1 MTKAMLRRVLIVALI
16 AVCFLSASVA
26 ATPIGYDPILVPKS
40 TGNTKITWTVLNS
53 SNDAFALYWSGSGA
67 WLAENG
73 SAMVFEIT
81 GVEED
86 VEGMLTLGNMTWSS
100 NDTEIAMDLTLSV
113 WSVSNPWLPGFIVKT
128 GESNLNQLNSTAFAA
143 AARVSGNY
151 MNGTMTSSY
160 EQVVAGGAEYDCIVF
175 DYVQDPTLFGEPQL
189 TRLSYDIE
197 TGVLVRA
204 NTSYSFGTPFILI
217 LELSSISPSA
227 DFEFWLAA
235 SALAGGGILVVVIL
249 AVLRRR

>member
-1 MTKAMLRRVLIVALI
+1 MQRRALIVALI
-16 AVCFLSASVA
+16 AACFLSASVA
-26 ATPIGYDPILVPKS
+26 ATPTGYNPVLVPKS
-40 TGNTKITWTVLNS
+40 SGNTKITWTVLNS
-53 SNDAFALYWSGSGA
+53 SNDAFALYWSGTGA

-73 SAMVFEIT
+73 SEMIFEIT

-86 VEGMLTLGNMTWSS
+86 VEGTLTLGNKTWSS

-113 WSVSNPWLPGFIVKT
+113 WSLSNPWLPGFIVKI
-128 GESNLNQLNSTAFAA
+128 GESNLDQLNSTALAA

-160 EQVVAGGAEYDCIVF
+160 EQVVAGGMEYDCIVF
-175 DYVQDPTLFGEPQL
+175 DYVQDPPLFGEPQL
-189 TRLSYDIE
+189 TSLSYDVE

-204 NTSYSFGTPFILI
+204 KTSYSFGTPYILI

-235 SALAGGGILVVVIL
+235 LALTVGGILAVVIV
-249 AVLRRR
+249 AVLRRK